1 MGFRYLGNKKR
12 LADWIVDKCSERMLA
27 GAVVADPMCGT
38 ATVSRA
44 FADAGFRVLASDE
57 LRFPV
62 LHAKAQLLPHD
73 RCDFGVAG
81 GSLESALG
89 HLNSL
94 PETQGFFWKEYSSDG
109 APGNGAKPRAYLTG
123 SNAAKVDAMRA
134 QIIDW
139 QSEGMDKEAVDL
151 LLHHLILAVN
161 RVANIA
167 GTYGY
172 YRSSWS
178 PASLSPIELRPYA
191 QSPAAHLKHV
201 VQQGRV
207 EDIAL
212 KLDVEL
218 CYLDPPYTKRQ
229 YGGNYHL
236 LETLAV
242 QDEPDPVGEG
252 GLRDWYPQSSAFCSK
267 RKVRQALRETLKRLD
282 SPYVALSYSEDGLV
296 PPDEMWELLA
306 QYGRVR
312 REEAHLPRFRSNDG
326 KSNKGGSVKEH
337 LYLLERQ

>member
-12 LADWIVDKCSERMLA
+12 LADWIVHKCSERLPA

-44 FADAGFRVLASDE
+44 FADAGFLVVASDE

-73 RCDFGVAG
+73 RCRFGIAG
-81 GSLESALG
+81 GSLQSALE

-94 PETQGFFWKEYSSDG
+94 PEAPGFFWREYSAEGTPS
-109 APGNGAKPRAYLTG
+109 NGAKPRAYLTG

-134 QIIDW
+134 QIREW
-139 QSEGMDKEAVDL
+139 QDNGMDPEAVDL

-161 RVANIA
+161 RVANIS

-191 QSPAAHLKHV
+191 QSPGANLGHV

-207 EDIAL
+207 EDIAQG
-212 KLDVEL
+212 LDATL

-242 QDEPDPVGEG
+242 QDEPEPVGEG
-252 GLRDWYPQSSAFCSK
+252 GLRDWYPHSSAFCSK
-267 RKVRQALRETLKRLD
+267 RKVRQALTETLKRLD

-296 PPDEMWELLA
+296 PPDEMWELLT
-306 QYGRVR
+306 QFGRVR
-312 REEAHLPRFRSNDG
+312 REEALLPRFRSNDG
-326 KSNKGGSVKEH
+326 KSNKDGAVREH
-337 LYLLERQ
+337 LYLVERQ